1 MDHVAKNGPAPRR
14 AALIAIAVV
23 LMGSTAKGQNT
34 PAPSTN
40 TDPCTKQLCEDGFT
54 KQLTDDE
61 KKAFAACVAQ
71 KKCASVGKSDNPL
84 IGPFPR

>member
-1 MDHVAKNGPAPRR
+1 MLRKMASLR

-23 LMGSTAKGQNT
+23 LAGSTARAQNE

-54 KQLTDDE
+54 KQLSDEE

-71 KKCASVGKSDNPL
+71 KKCTSVGQSNNPL
-84 IGPFPR
+84 ISPFPR

>member
-1 MDHVAKNGPAPRR
+1 MSRKMAPLR
-14 AALIAIAVV
+14 AALVAIAVV
-23 LMGSTAKGQNT
+23 LTGSAARAQNG

-54 KQLTDDE
+54 KQLTDEE

-71 KKCASVGKSDNPL
+71 KKCTSVEKSNNPL
-84 IGPFPR
+84 ISPFPR